1 MRCKV
6 RIHTNLHYQASFD
19 VRPKDGSPDAWRS
32 LVKTVRAW
40 MRDRSGLGDELGQS
54 WFYTYGSCKHPTILN
69 QFVET
74 NREIGEGTSD
84 QPQFWAARMQIQDKS
99 APERYW
105 RTDIGV
111 IARDSAEFTVGVTV
125 TNFIR
130 PGYLGPEPIPPS
142 FSAPKIVKSLL
153 ADYWMPHSGDLPLTN
168 GPLRFGVKD
177 VPDVLQLLAST
188 ERRCPIVWVTR
199 EKTYLDPL
207 VVPHGLSKKIAG
219 AAAILVSED
228 GEAESALIDAL
239 PYRFRAKDGMV
250 RIYLPGVQLDAEG
263 DSGRHRYYSKNQIED
278 LGPSQVA
285 VEIIRA
291 LTRRMDLGRHD
302 AVFTLE
308 DVQDRHRRN
317 RLRQLREAHVPGV
330 EYELIELFEAD
341 NKRLDE
347 KVDELQKENE
357 QLEFDLELARES
369 ERRAKDQEAIATS
382 ARVQAEKQLG
392 LAQKALEAIAHF
404 RKLPE
409 TVLECVEMIAE
420 LHPQRIVFT
429 DRAFATAKDAE
440 FNDVKSDI
448 GDVWSMLWALATDLH
463 DLSFNQSLERR
474 QLEQEFKSRSGCD
487 ISFTESDT
495 TRSNPKLMAQRQF
508 NYNGRELSMEPH
520 AKLDRS
526 DRKRYLRVHFA
537 VDKESGLIVVNHCG
551 DHLENAATRKRS

>member
-1 MRCKV
+1 M

-19 VRPKDGSPDAWRS
+19 VRPNDGSSEAWKT

-40 MRDRSGLGDELGQS
+40 MRERSGLGDELGKS
-54 WFYTYGSCKHPTILN
+54 WFYTYGSCKHSTILN

-74 NREIGEGTSD
+74 NREVGEGTPD
-84 QPQFWAARMQIQDKS
+84 QPEYWAARMQIQDKS

-105 RTDIGV
+105 RTDIGI
-111 IARDSAEFTVGVTV
+111 IARQFDEFTIGVTV
-125 TNFIR
+125 TNFLR
-130 PGYLGPEPIPPS
+130 PGYLGAEPIPPA
-142 FSAPKIVKSLL
+142 FSAPQIVERLL

-168 GPLRFGVKD
+168 GPLPFGVDD
-177 VPDVLQLLAST
+177 VPHILALLSST

-199 EKTYLDPL
+199 ERTHLDPL
-207 VVPHGLSKKIAG
+207 VAPHGLTSKIAG

-239 PYRFRAKDGMV
+239 PYRFRAMDGMV
-250 RIYLPGVQLDAEG
+250 RIYQPGVRLDDDW
-263 DSGRHRYYSKNQIED
+263 DSGRHRYYSRNQIDD

-308 DVQDRHRRN
+308 DVQDRHRRS
-317 RLRQLREAHVPGV
+317 RLRQLRDAHVPGV
-330 EYELIELFEAD
+330 DSELFELFEAD

-347 KVDELQKENE
+347 KVDDLQKENE
-357 QLEFDLELARES
+357 QLLIELELAKEAEQRS
-369 ERRAKDQEAIATS
+369 NDQAAIAAN
-382 ARVQAEKQLG
+382 ARVEAEKQLG
-392 LAQKALEAIAHF
+392 LAQRPLQAIAHF

-409 TVLECVEMIAE
+409 TVLECVELVAE

-448 GDVWSMLWALATDLH
+448 GDVWSLLWALATDLH
-463 DLSFNQSLERR
+463 DLTINQNLERR
-474 QLEQEFKSRSGCD
+474 QVEQEFKARSSFEV
-487 ISFTESDT
+487 SFTESDT
-495 TRSNPKLMAQRQF
+495 TRANPKLMAMRKFEHEGKQ
-508 NYNGRELSMEPH
+508 LSMEPH

-526 DRKRYLRVHFA
+526 DRKRYLRVYFA
-537 VDKESGLIVVNHCG
+537 IDKDLGRIVVNHCG
-551 DHLENAATRKRS
+551 DHLDNAATRKRN

>member
-1 MRCKV
+1 M

-19 VRPKDGSPDAWRS
+19 VQPKDGSPEAWKT

-40 MRDRSGLGDELGQS
+40 MRERSALGDELGQS
-54 WFYTYGSCKHPTILN
+54 WFYAYGGCKHPTILN

-74 NREIGEGTSD
+74 NREIGDGTPD
-84 QPQFWAARMQIQDKS
+84 QPQFWAARMQIQDNS

-130 PGYLGPEPIPPS
+130 SGYLGPEPTPPS
-142 FSAPKIVKSLL
+142 FSAPQIVERLL

-168 GPLRFGVKD
+168 GPLPFGVDD
-177 VPDVLQLLAST
+177 VPHILDLLSST

-199 EKTYLDPL
+199 EKTYLEPL

-219 AAAILVSED
+219 AAAILVSEG
-228 GEAESALIDAL
+228 GEAESALIEAL
-239 PYRFRAKDGMV
+239 PYRFRAMGGMV
-250 RIYLPGVQLDAEG
+250 RIYQPGVRLDDDW
-263 DSGRHRYYSKNQIED
+263 DSGRHRYYSKNQIDES
-278 LGPSQVA
+278 GPSQVA

-291 LTRRMDLGRHD
+291 LTRRLDLARHD
-302 AVFTLE
+302 AVFTVE

-317 RLRQLREAHVPGV
+317 RLRQLREAHVPGADSELV
-330 EYELIELFEAD
+330 ELVELFEAD

-347 KVDELQKENE
+347 KVVELQEENQ
-357 QLEFDLELARES
+357 QLEFDLELAREG
-369 ERRAKDQEAIATS
+369 EQRAKDQEVIATT
-382 ARVQAEKQLG
+382 ARVEAEKQLG
-392 LAQKALEAIAHF
+392 LAQKPLEAIAHF

-409 TVLECVEMIAE
+409 TIQECVGLIAE
-420 LHPQRIVFT
+420 LHPRRIAFT
-429 DRAFATAKDAE
+429 DRAFDTAKDAE

-448 GDVWSMLWALATDLH
+448 GDVWSLLWALATDLH
-463 DLSFNQSLERR
+463 DLSFNQTFERR

-495 TRSNPKLMAQRQF
+495 TRSNPKLMALRLF
-508 NYNGRELSMEPH
+508 TYEGRELSMEPH
-520 AKLDRS
+520 AKLDRK
-526 DRKRYLRVHFA
+526 DRNRFLRVHFA
-537 VDKESGLIVVNHCG
+537 LDKESGLIVVNHCG
-551 DHLENAATRKRS
+551 NHLDNAATRKRS